1 MKPTKT
7 RHFAKSLLKK
17 NKISPKSDLIF
28 SFLIFII
35 IFLII
40 SNPSRYS
47 QSTINGLN
55 LFITAVLPGL
65 FPFMLLTKLLTELGV
80 IFKITQKCDKLTKKL
95 FGTPG
100 ISLYAFFMSILS
112 GYPIGAKIISD
123 LYEKN
128 LISQN
133 DAKRMSIFCTTSG
146 PIFVIGA
153 VGTTMFKNYKIGLI
167 LYFSHIL
174 SSLFL
179 GIIYNILSK
188 KQPSNNRPANS
199 QIEIIKKENLLSNCI
214 TQTINSIF
222 VVGAYI
228 TIFYLLT
235 ELCENLNIINLLS
248 NSLYFFVK
256 FCNIDFQTCKNVV
269 YGLIEVTR
277 GCKAFALSSSNLS
290 TILCCGIISFSGLSI
305 IMQSMAF
312 LKNTQIKMHQ
322 FIFTKLIHSLFSM
335 IICAL
340 ILIIF

>member
-1 MKPTKT
+1 
-7 RHFAKSLLKK
+7 
-17 NKISPKSDLIF
+17 
-28 SFLIFII
+28 
-35 IFLII
+35 
-40 SNPSRYS
+40 
-47 QSTINGLN
+47 
-55 LFITAVLPGL
+55 
-65 FPFMLLTKLLTELGV
+65 
-80 IFKITQKCDKLTKKL
+80 
-95 FGTPG
+95 
-100 ISLYAFFMSILS
+100 
-112 GYPIGAKIISD
+112 
-123 LYEKN
+123 
-128 LISQN
+128 
-133 DAKRMSIFCTTSG
+133 
-146 PIFVIGA
+146 
-153 VGTTMFKNYKIGLI
+153 MFKNYKIGLI

-340 ILIIF
+340 ILIIFWNKQRWLYALYSIFKFISIMFNNFKILVKISFYRLKHFVNIFFCNQK